1 MTRTYALDAQFD
13 LEPDALRALIG
24 GKAAGIAAMLGP
36 ELRLPVP
43 PGFAISTA
51 TCREVLARG
60 WPEGLDGELR
70 ERMAEVEAA
79 TGRRFGDPADPLLV
93 SVRSGAPVSMP
104 GMMDTILNLGL
115 TPATTEGLARVTGDA
130 AFAAACGDRLASMF
144 ASIVGV
150 PVPDD
155 PWLQLRL
162 AAEAVFRSWNGDRA
176 KAYRRREGIPEDMG
190 TAVTVQAM
198 VFGNR
203 GADSATGVAFTRNP
217 ATGEPVLYGD
227 VLFDAQGEDV
237 VAGTHRTEPIAVLD
251 SRLPD
256 AASSLRAAATRLEHH
271 LRDLCDIEFTIEQ
284 GRLWLLQV
292 RAGKRSPQAA
302 LRIAVDMANDP
313 SFPLTR
319 AEAVRRVAPL
329 LADPPTFTTG
339 RSGYVLPLVTG
350 LGASPGIASGEIV
363 TSPDAAVAAAEAGRH
378 VILVRPQT
386 SPDDVHGMSR
396 SAGILTAS
404 GGLASHAAVVARGWG
419 IPAVVG
425 AAGLR
430 VGDGEIAIAGRTL
443 RDGETITID
452 GASGE
457 VFAGT
462 IPGRTEVVPQAQTLL
477 AWAGELGIAID
488 GPDEP
493 GVPEGGREPAVTPT
507 PPAPT
512 PPVSLDACV
521 RRLGTKGFATTASL
535 AEALLSTPEAVQPL
549 LDQLVVDGLGASVA
563 GAYRLTE
570 AGSERAASFVA
581 ADREA
586 WGVAAATA
594 ALDAFLALDQRM
606 KTVVTDW
613 QLRPGDGEP
622 QVNDHS
628 DAAYDGEVLDRLAA
642 LHADAETWLAPLE
655 PATPRLAGYRER
667 LARAVER
674 ATGGD
679 GKYVASPRVDSYHG
693 IWFELHEDLILLA
706 GRTRADEVEAGRA

>member
-1 MTRTYALDAQFD
+1 MRRTYELDYPFELD
-13 LEPDALRALIG
+13 PHEVRALIG
-24 GKAAGIAAMLGP
+24 GKAANLARMLGP
-36 ELRLPVP
+36 DLRLPVP
-43 PGFAISTA
+43 PGFAITTA
-51 TCREVLARG
+51 TCREVLASG
-60 WPEGLDGELR
+60 WPEGLDDELR
-70 ERMAEVEAA
+70 ERMAEVEAT
-79 TGRRFGDPADPLLV
+79 TGHRFGDPADPLLV

-115 TPATTEGLARVTGDA
+115 TAATTEGLAAVTGDPG
-130 AFAAACGDRLASMF
+130 FVAACRDRLATMF

-150 PVPDD
+150 EPVPDD
-155 PWLQLRL
+155 PWQQLRL
-162 AAEAVFRSWNGDRA
+162 AIEAVFRSWNSDRA
-176 KAYRRREGIPEDMG
+176 KAYRRREQIPDDLG

-203 GADSATGVAFTRNP
+203 GDDSATGVAFTRNP

-251 SRLPD
+251 ARLPE
-256 AASSLRAAATRLEHH
+256 AARSLRDAATRLEHD

-313 SFPLTR
+313 SFELSRT
-319 AEAVRRVAPL
+319 EAVERVAGL
-329 LADPPTFTTG
+329 LGDPPTVTTG

-350 LGASPGIASGEIV
+350 LGASPGVASGEIV
-363 TSPDAAVAAAEAGRH
+363 TSPDAAVAASEGGRR
-378 VILVRPQT
+378 VILVRAAT

-396 SAGILTAS
+396 SAGILTAQ

-430 VGDGEIAIAGRTL
+430 VGDAAIEVAGRTL
-443 RDGETITID
+443 REGETITID

-457 VFAGT
+457 VFAGV
-462 IPGRTEVVPQAQTLL
+462 IPGRSEVVPQATVLL
-477 AWAGELGIAID
+477 GWASELGIAIGD
-488 GPDEP
+488 EADAGAAPDATGATLAALP
-493 GVPEGGREPAVTPT
+493 VT
-507 PPAPT
+507 
-512 PPVSLDACV
+512 LDTCV

-535 AEALLSTPEAVQPL
+535 AEALLASPDAVQPL
-549 LDQLVVDGLGASVA
+549 LDQLLVDGLAASVA
-563 GAYRLTE
+563 GAYRLTDV
-570 AGSERAASFVA
+570 GSERAGELLAL
-581 ADREA
+581 DRDG
-586 WGVAAATA
+586 WGAGAAAT
-594 ALDAFLALDQRM
+594 ALDAFLDLDGRVKQI
-606 KTVVTDW
+606 VTDW

-628 DAAYDGEVLDRLAA
+628 DPAYDREVLDRLAA
-642 LHADAETWLAPLE
+642 HHAAAASWLAPIE
-655 PATPRLAGYRER
+655 SASARLRGYRER
-667 LARAVER
+667 LGRAVER
-674 ATGGD
+674 AVAGD

-693 IWFELHEDLILLA
+693 AWFELHEDLILLA
-706 GRTRADEVEAGRA
+706 GRTRAEEVEAGRA